1 VVLRHEM
8 GHNFVDVGE
17 EYDNGQVYSGVN
29 AARSLATVGWKSWLS
44 GDSTPKEERAIYRL
58 LEYPWA
64 DLSKGEQTFSFNSDG
79 NYNRWYLLVS
89 VSAAG
94 EEDSLEFV
102 LDGEVLPWATRGFDD
117 REFYNWYGESGFT
130 NGRHTITVRSKTAST
145 NPDIPRM
152 ICSITLH
159 EFGTEEEFHIDNTY
173 VSAYP
178 TWSVSRT
185 KTLRP
190 TNAGC
195 LMRNMTHSE
204 FCPVCKEGMW
214 YQFLQRISLIDSVD
228 VADTTNPDGTKTV
241 TLNTLKLGQ
250 LRQPGNEVEGERIE
264 VTWSQDGADRVDLK
278 DQFSV
283 DANSG
288 SWTVKVQL
296 VTPEVRSDPQGL
308 LLESE
313 TFVV

>member
-1 VVLRHEM
+1 M
-8 GHNFVDVGE
+8 
-17 EYDNGQVYSGVN
+17 
-29 AARSLATVGWKSWLS
+29 
-44 GDSTPKEERAIYRL
+44 YRL

-64 DLSKGEQTFSFNSDG
+64 DLSRGEQSFTFNSDG

-94 EEDSLEFV
+94 EADSLEFV
-102 LDGEVLPWATRGFDD
+102 LDGEVLPWASRGLDD
-117 REFYNWYGESGFT
+117 REFYSWNGDEGFT
-130 NGRHTITVRSKTAST
+130 SGRHTFSVRSKTSST

-159 EFGTEEEFHIDNTY
+159 EFGTEDEFHIDNTV

-178 TWSVSRT
+178 TWSVYGT
-185 KTLRP
+185 KTFRP

-228 VADTTNPDGTKTV
+228 VADSTNPDGTKTV
-241 TLNTLKLGQ
+241 TVRTLQLGQ
-250 LRQPGNEVEGERIE
+250 LRPPTNAIDGEKLEI
-264 VTWSQDGADRVDLK
+264 TWTQGGTVRDDLQN
-278 DQFSV
+278 QFTV
-283 DANSG
+283 DATAG
-288 SWTVKVQL
+288 SWSVQ
-296 VTPEVRSDPQGL
+296 VEFSTPEVRSDPNKL
-308 LLESE
+308 LVESE
-313 TFVV
+313 PFTV